1 MDLLT
6 ALSQTFDH
14 THRVIAGVRA
24 DQTGNP
30 TPCAEWDVHAL
41 LGHALGVVAGIGSAV
56 RGDAPPA
63 DEAGFVLAD
72 DAAAQFRSLADSTLA
87 AWTDVDLTSEINIG
101 AGPMPGSAA
110 LSINLVDTSTHAWD
124 IARATGQPEDLP
136 EELAALVLGIC
147 HGFVTDEIRGFAG
160 FDPAVPV
167 SADASSTTKLVAFL
181 GRKP

>member
-14 THRVIAGVRA
+14 THGVIARVRS
-24 DQTGNP
+24 DQMGNP
-30 TPCAEWDVHAL
+30 TPCTEWDVSAL
-41 LGHALGVVAGIGSAV
+41 LGHALGVVAGIGGAV

-63 DEAGFVLAD
+63 DGPGFVLAD

-87 AWTDVDLTSEINIG
+87 AWTKADLTSEINIG
-101 AGPMPGSAA
+101 AGPMPGTAA
-110 LSINLVDTSTHAWD
+110 LSVNLLDTSTHAWD

-136 EELAALVLGIC
+136 EELASLVLGIC
-147 HGFVTDEIRGFAG
+147 QGFVTDEIRGVAG
-160 FDPAVPV
+160 FDPAVAV
-167 SADASSTTKLVAFL
+167 SADSSSTTKLVAFL

>member
-24 DQTGNP
+24 DQISNA
-30 TPCAEWDVHAL
+30 TPCTEWDVKAL
-41 LGHALGVVAGIGSAV
+41 LGHALGVVAGFGGAV

-63 DEAGFVLAD
+63 GDAAFVLAD
-72 DAAAQFRSLADSTLA
+72 DPAAQFRGLADATLA
-87 AWTDVDLTSEINIG
+87 AWKKADLNSEINIG
-101 AGPMPGSAA
+101 AGPMPGTAA
-110 LSINLVDTSTHAWD
+110 LSVNLLDTSTHAWD

-136 EELAALVLGIC
+136 EELATLVFGIC
-147 HGFVTDEIRGFAG
+147 QGFVTNDIRKLAGFA
-160 FDPAVPV
+160 PV
-167 SADASSTTKLVAFL
+167 VALADNASTTSKLVAFL